1 MLSPKGIKAPESSEG
16 ILGRDS
22 TGALRK
28 PTTGGG
34 GRSLQIPSPAWV
46 SEPPASRTG
55 LWRLPG
61 TSTREVGLPGE
72 RTPERSLPEVLLHI
86 AVCCAGRPGR
96 RKTRRPWAGRQGAGG
111 SLGAPGHWFSPGVCA
126 AAAEGTALGRRRTWV
141 AGKEPLRAATSMP
154 VAVGPYGQSQPSCF
168 HRVKMGFV
176 MGCAMGM
183 AAGALFGTF
192 SCLRIGMRGRE
203 LMGGIGKTMMQSGHR
218 GGHPVLIRAVVA
230 HNMHPLPSVPSH
242 VYYNKAS
249 L

>member
-16 ILGRDS
+16 ISGRDG

-34 GRSLQIPSPAWV
+34 ERSLQIPSPAWV

-61 TSTREVGLPGE
+61 TSTREVGLPGAW
-72 RTPERSLPEVLLHI
+72 TPERSLPEVQLHAADPPAPDPGEAAQNPLIWKQYLFLDRGLLCWEAGTQEDPA
-86 AVCCAGRPGR
+86 AVG
-96 RKTRRPWAGRQGAGG
+96 GRQGAGG
-111 SLGAPGHWFSPGVCA
+111 LLGAPGHWSPPGVCA

-154 VAVGPYGQSQPSCF
+154 VAVGPYEQSQPSCF
-168 HRVKMGFV
+168 DRVKMGFV

-183 AAGALFGTF
+183 AAGRSSAPFPV
-192 SCLRIGMRGRE
+192 
-203 LMGGIGKTMMQSGHR
+203 SGSEC
-218 GGHPVLIRAVVA
+218 GVG
-230 HNMHPLPSVPSH
+230 S
-242 VYYNKAS
+242 
-249 L
+249 